1 MAEKKKSE
9 TPEER
14 LLRKAHGEIIRS
26 QVERYHRDY
35 ADYFNRRE
43 TEKLMKFFFEQIYD
57 LEAQQNTI
65 QVAINAYHK
74 VKNQLNDHIRET
86 IENSIELN
94 QLTQALD
101 RRMAEHLIKKG
112 WKEGE
117 NISIDEYFVIY
128 KEVGLEAERREQ
140 LLSVLKNMLV
150 SYRIAHRPLNDILLK
165 AFMAVAMMVG
175 VMPLYHFANDG
186 YNATIKVSS
195 AVFHEF
201 IDKVTEVEMRYILE
215 NFGD

>member
-1 MAEKKKSE
+1 MPAGRQE
-9 TPEER
+9 TAEER
-14 LLRKAHGEIIRS
+14 LLRKAHEEIIRS

-35 ADYFNRRE
+35 TDYFSRKE

-57 LEAQQNTI
+57 LEAQNTTI

-86 IENSIELN
+86 IESSIELN
-94 QLTQALD
+94 QLTLALD

-112 WKEGE
+112 WTEGKK
-117 NISIDEYFVIY
+117 ISIDEYFVLY

-140 LLSVLKNMLV
+140 LMTVLKNLLV

-165 AFMAVAMMVG
+165 AFHAVAVMVG
-175 VMPLYHFANDG
+175 VLPLYHFADDG
-186 YNATIKVSS
+186 YQATIKVSS
-195 AVFHEF
+195 DVFHEF

-215 NFGD
+215 AFGE